1 MTFMPVF
8 QSRAAGSKTKH
19 VQIVMNRSGDT
30 RYEFDIEDAE
40 AVAIAEERFRQLTGS
55 GFRAAAL
62 SDDGAPGKLM
72 SSFDRTVERT
82 LFIPQLQGG

>member
-8 QSRAAGSKTKH
+8 KSSAKGSRTKH

-30 RYEFDIEDAE
+30 RHEFDIADAE
-40 AVAIAEERFRQLTGS
+40 AVLAAEERFNQLTGS

-62 SDDGAPGKLM
+62 SDDGTPGKVIG
-72 SSFDRTVERT
+72 SFDRTVERT